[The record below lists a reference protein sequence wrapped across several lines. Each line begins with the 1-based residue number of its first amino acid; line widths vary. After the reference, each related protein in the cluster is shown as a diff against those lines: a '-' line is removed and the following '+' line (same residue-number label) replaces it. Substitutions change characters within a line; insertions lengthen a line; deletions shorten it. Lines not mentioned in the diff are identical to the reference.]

1 MDKNDQVYP
10 PGYPVPQQESGGILD
25 PLLNLV
31 GLKETPQ
38 PIDEYPSHYHDP
50 YEYDYGDYIE
60 GYQNHVKPI
69 HAYTISERIAKWFTG
84 FKIPSAKHVS
94 FDTLI
99 FHKLGCKMI
108 SFPWYYIMILTEIGS
123 SRPSI

>member
-1 MDKNDQVYP
+1 MQALKPPKFDLFGFLSVDKNDQVYP
-10 PGYPVPQQESGGILD
+10 GGYPVPQQESGGILD

-38 PIDEYPSHYHDP
+38 TIDEYPSHYHDP

-69 HAYTISERIAKWFTG
+69 HAYTISERVAKWFTG

-94 FDTLI
+94 AIDT
-99 FHKLGCKMI
+99 
-108 SFPWYYIMILTEIGS
+108 TEIQFH
-123 SRPSI
+123 